1 MDAACHLQARILYV
15 SASRHPSIPPSHL
28 GVAPAGG
35 ARARL
40 TYLCHVSD
48 LGVFLKQINKLLQ
61 LHGFIYLR
69 GSRLPGI
76 GEWARSCQLSP
87 RPPTSAEEGTEA
99 SPLPGKSGWEM
110 EGQGSCT
117 QSQVGKGATRGCTI
131 PSNPVRALPS
141 LQSGRCA
148 PLSWRPSHRHIC
160 LDGHLNLAIRQLCM
174 TFTDAQV

>member
-110 EGQGSCT
+110 GGDKAP
-117 QSQVGKGATRGCTI
+117 VHKARWGKEPREAARYPQI
-131 PSNPVRALPS
+131 PSGLSLPCKV
-141 LQSGRCA
+141 GA
-148 PLSWRPSHRHIC
+148 VPL
-160 LDGHLNLAIRQLCM
+160 
-174 TFTDAQV
+174 